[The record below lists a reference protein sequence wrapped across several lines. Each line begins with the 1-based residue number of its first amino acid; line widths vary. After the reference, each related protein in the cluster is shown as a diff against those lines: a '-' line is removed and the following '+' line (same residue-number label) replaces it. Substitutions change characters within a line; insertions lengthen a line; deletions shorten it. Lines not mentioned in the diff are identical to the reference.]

1 MLGVE
6 SYDNRWLEKQD
17 IYEKYCS
24 GKLIVTY
31 EGATITDSALDIIN
45 KISSGYY

>member
-6 SYDNRWLEKQD
+6 SYDKRWLEKQD
-17 IYEKYCS
+17 IYDNYFS

-31 EGATITDSALDIIN
+31 EGATITYSVFDIIN